1 MQDRRTLRQV
11 NLNLLAV
18 LAVLVEERGVSAA
31 AERLNLSQSATSHA
45 LQRLRKLLN
54 DELLTR
60 QGGSM
65 RPTPVAMR
73 LVGALRLALGQ
84 IAAALN
90 ERETFDPATSTRTF
104 VLRISEYLAPTLLAP
119 LCTLLRRIA
128 PEVCLVV
135 LPIGTPEMQGIEPGE
150 IHIRAER
157 GRRNS
162 ARPTSRTL
170 FEDEFA
176 VMMSASHPAAG
187 DTMTLDR
194 YVSLRHLKVTA
205 DAVGTN
211 MIDEALGRL
220 GLSRDV
226 VMSVPSWFEIRRVVA
241 ETDMIAAVPRHWM
254 MDPALIAG
262 CVCHHLPL
270 SAVVLSVD
278 LTWHQSD
285 ADDGGEIW
293 LRDILAHLLK
303 PQTEAGA

>member
-1 MQDRRTLRQV
+1 M
-11 NLNLLAV
+11 NLLAV

-31 AERLNLSQSATSHA
+31 AERLSLSQSATSHA

-60 QGGSM
+60 DGSSM

-73 LVGALRLALGQ
+73 LLDAVRPALEQ

-119 LCTLLRRIA
+119 LYTLLRRIA
-128 PEVCLVV
+128 PEVRLVV
-135 LPIGTPEMQGIEPGE
+135 LPIGTPEMRGIEPGE

-187 DTMTLDR
+187 DVMTLDR

-226 VMSVPSWFEIRRVVA
+226 IMSVPSWFEIRRVVA

-254 MDPALIAG
+254 MDPTLIAG
-262 CVCHHLPL
+262 CVCHQLPV
-270 SAVVLSVD
+270 SGVVLSVD
-278 LTWHQSD
+278 LTWHPSG
-285 ADDGGEIW
+285 ANDGGEVW
-293 LRDILAHLLK
+293 LRDMLARLLK
-303 PQTEAGA
+303 TQTEAGA